1 MDIKWNG
8 PQLTTILAKNP
19 WNTYACPFLPAMS
32 GWDVIAK
39 LRGYNNIAKGRGK
52 TKGRRIFQS
61 VSRFLSKIVWSGGKF
76 SEHAQEMPNKTWT
89 FLVATTHLLKLD
101 KLCEFFFFWMW
112 EEKVKCLR
120 RRVVLKRNFHL
131 KGSECI
137 RAEFA
142 VVSCSVALEQCNC
155 ARTWNDLAQEMS
167 LLERPIIYRDIFPL
181 IRVIPEGKC

>member
-1 MDIKWNG
+1 MHV
-8 PQLTTILAKNP
+8 
-19 WNTYACPFLPAMS
+19 PFRLQCR
-32 GWDVIAK
+32 DVIAK

-52 TKGRRIFQS
+52 TKGSRIFQS
-61 VSRFLSKIVWSGGKF
+61 ASRFLSKIVWSGAKF
-76 SEHAQEMPNKTWT
+76 SEHAQEMPNKTLT
-89 FLVATTHLLKLD
+89 FLVATTRRPCICNVSCNDDVHV
-101 KLCEFFFFWMW
+101 CWSSINFVNFFFWMW

-155 ARTWNDLAQEMS
+155 ARTWKDLAQEMS
-167 LLERPIIYRDIFPL
+167 LLEQPIYRSIFSS
-181 IRVIPEGKC
+181 IRVISEGKC

>member
-1 MDIKWNG
+1 MHV
-8 PQLTTILAKNP
+8 PFPLQCPVEMLLQSCVATT
-19 WNTYACPFLPAMS
+19 
-32 GWDVIAK
+32 
-39 LRGYNNIAKGRGK
+39 
-52 TKGRRIFQS
+52 S
-61 VSRFLSKIVWSGGKF
+61 VSRFLSKIVWSGGQF

-101 KLCEFFFFWMW
+101 KLCELFFFWMW

-155 ARTWNDLAQEMS
+155 ARTCKDLAQEMS
-167 LLERPIIYRDIFPL
+167 LLEQPIYRSIFSS
-181 IRVIPEGKC
+181 IRVISEGKC